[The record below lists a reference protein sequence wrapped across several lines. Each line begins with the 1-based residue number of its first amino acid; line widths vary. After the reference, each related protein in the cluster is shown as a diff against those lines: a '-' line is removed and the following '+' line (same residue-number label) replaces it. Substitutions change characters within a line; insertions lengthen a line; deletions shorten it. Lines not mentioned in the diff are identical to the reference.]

1 MKRHLFFFLFL
12 VLLLVFTAQPAAAY
26 LQNGEAAPD
35 FELIDAAGKTVR
47 LSDYRG
53 QVVVLKLA
61 TTWCPTCKQQ
71 SDELEAAAR
80 ELNAG
85 KVVVIDVFLQDT
97 REMVDDYLPKQNPIE
112 HLVAL
117 LDDGQ
122 AREAY
127 NVYLIPRLLL
137 IDRQQKVRRDGG
149 LMTALELKKRVQVL
163 LDDQAAASAADAQT
177 N

>member
-1 MKRHLFFFLFL
+1 MKRHLFFLLFL
-12 VLLLVFTAQPAAAY
+12 VLLVLTAHPAAAY
-26 LQNGEAAPD
+26 LQKGEAAPD
-35 FELIDAAGKTVR
+35 FELIGASGKTVR

-71 SDELEAAAR
+71 SDEIESVAG

-97 REMVDDYLPKQNPIE
+97 QEMVHDYLPKQNPVE
-112 HLVAL
+112 HFVAL

-137 IDRQQKVRRDGG
+137 IDRQQKIQRDGG
-149 LMTALELKKRVQVL
+149 LMTASDLKERVQRL
-163 LDDQAAASAADAQT
+163 LDDPSAISATEAQT

>member
-1 MKRHLFFFLFL
+1 MKRHLFFLLFL
-12 VLLLVFTAQPAAAY
+12 ILLVLTAHPAAAY
-26 LQNGEAAPD
+26 LQKGEAAPD
-35 FELIDAAGKTVR
+35 FELIDATGKTVR

-71 SDELEAAAR
+71 SDEIESVAG

-97 REMVDDYLPKQNPIE
+97 QEMVHDYLPKQNPVE
-112 HLVAL
+112 HFVAL

-137 IDRQQKVRRDGG
+137 IDRQQKIQRDGG
-149 LMTALELKKRVQVL
+149 LMTASDLKERVQRL
-163 LDDQAAASAADAQT
+163 LDDPSAISATEAQT